1 MGNGN
6 GHPFC
11 GQPGFDLSSLGGI
24 CRFDVDLVEAVFFPY
39 GLLAMYMQSYA
50 ESLVHRMLY
59 AKGICFNLV
68 GFTW

>member
-1 MGNGN
+1 MNIHFVGNRVSIYRAWEGY
-6 GHPFC
+6 
-11 GQPGFDLSSLGGI
+11 
-24 CRFDVDLVEAVFFPY
+24 VDLMSILWKLYFFPY

-59 AKGICFNLV
+59 AKKICFNLV